1 MICFRRFSSAK
12 KYDSPAASESA
23 VRRLVKSGAGDTV
36 SCSAQTGSPIHAKRK
51 FTPTVRRY
59 VLLPAMFAPVMTT
72 KCGGRAMCKSLR
84 TQRSRRI
91 NG

>member
-36 SCSAQTGSPIHAKRK
+36 SCSAHTGSPTHARRK
-51 FTPTVRRY
+51 FTPTVRR
-59 VLLPAMFAPVMTT
+59 
-72 KCGGRAMCKSLR
+72 
-84 TQRSRRI
+84 
-91 NG
+91 